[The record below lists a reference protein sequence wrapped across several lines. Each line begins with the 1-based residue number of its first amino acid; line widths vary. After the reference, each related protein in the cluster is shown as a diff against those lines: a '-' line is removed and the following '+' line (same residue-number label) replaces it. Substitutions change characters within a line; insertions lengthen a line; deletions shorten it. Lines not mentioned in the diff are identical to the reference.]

1 MFFSLPI
8 HVTPSHLRG
17 RVPVPHDRGM
27 NLDFLGAEQNFT
39 VLAGSQPTY
48 RLDFMDDSG
57 NALVL
62 DNVTFDGLLTAP
74 DGTERAL
81 DISQGESGNTLMVVF
96 PTVETGM
103 YLYELRATS
112 EGGDRLRLAYGRLG
126 VMGTNL
132 ELARVEDDT
141 EVRRLAVR
149 VPGNAAAHC
158 MLEWRAVTDAQ
169 RAAQDA
175 ADSAREAQEAL
186 DEMEQVRKEAEDA
199 VKQARDALGKLNA
212 LDAKLAEVE
221 GHITSAIVPNPET
234 NTWWICGSN
243 TGYQVTGDPGKS
255 PRLSAVGT
263 WMIWNVET
271 QEWDDTEVSAAGKD
285 GHSPYVNAAGHW
297 CTWNVLTGEYEDTGL
312 AAAGKDGVDGARVRR
327 IIVPD
332 KDHIPRSG
340 ETCNGGFYYYCPWY
354 DDEENRHFDVYA
366 WLESDDGSGSW
377 VCVGEANDI
386 ATAEIYG
393 LVRLGTDTTVQD
405 GAPVGNDAS
414 GQMSV
419 PRADFTTPG
428 TVRPATADVLADGGA
443 VGFDA
448 EGRMVA
454 QAAAYGRYGAMKP
467 STSSVPGTWCI
478 GINND
483 GTAGV
488 NWAGLNSAGVVKLGS
503 QFGQSN
509 PIPYQQ
515 GVGATED
522 HKLANNLVYGGALQH
537 MSPSAWGSR
546 HMDWLDSQMRE
557 TPQWFGDAY
566 YLGLATSGQ
575 FAQSKER
582 GLELESATAD
592 LMAGVYLAS
601 SLGNPIDGTAADA
614 RGNAVPT
621 AAQTAD
627 YLSRFYYNKS
637 EVFTKEETRKHVA
650 EELKPYATQSWV
662 EGKGYDTATSV
673 NGKLAGYIPKSP
685 RVERIEVLTREEY
698 NKLTARDAKTLYIMA
713 ASVAS

>member
-1 MFFSLPI
+1 
-8 HVTPSHLRG
+8 
-17 RVPVPHDRGM
+17 M

-62 DNVTFDGLLTAP
+62 DNVTFDGVLTAP

-81 DISQGESGNTLMVVF
+81 DITQAESGNTLMMVF
-96 PTVETGM
+96 PTVETGV

-126 VMGTNL
+126 VIGTGL
-132 ELARVEDDT
+132 ELSRVEDDT

-175 ADSAREAQEAL
+175 ADSAKKAQVAL
-186 DEMEQVRKEAEDA
+186 DEMEQVRNDAEDA
-199 VKQARDALGKLNA
+199 VNQAQDALGKLNT

-221 GHITSAIVPNPET
+221 GCITSAIMPNPET

-312 AAAGKDGVDGARVRR
+312 SAAGKDGMDGVKVRR
-327 IIVPD
+327 IIVPG
-332 KDHIPRSG
+332 KDHIPQSG

-354 DDEENRHFDVYA
+354 DGDDQRHFDVYA

-414 GQMSV
+414 GQMRV
-419 PRADFTTPG
+419 PHADYTTPG
-428 TVRPATADVLADGGA
+428 SVRPATADVLADGGA

-454 QAAAYGRYGAMKP
+454 QEAAYGRYGTMKP
-467 STSSVPGTWCI
+467 STSSVPGTQCV
-478 GINND
+478 GINSD
-483 GTAGV
+483 GTIGV
-488 NWAGLNSAGVVKLGS
+488 VWAGLNNPGVVKLGS
-503 QFGQSN
+503 QFGQRN
-509 PIPYQQ
+509 PIPYHQ

-522 HKLANNLVYGGALQH
+522 HKLANNLVFGGALQH
-537 MSPSAWGSR
+537 QSPTAWSGK
-546 HMDWLDSQMRE
+546 HMGWLDNQMSE
-557 TPQWFGDAY
+557 TPEWFEDAF
-566 YLGLATSGQ
+566 YLGLLTSGQ
-575 FAQSKER
+575 FTQSQVH
-582 GLELESATAD
+582 GLVLESATSS
-592 LMAGVYLAS
+592 LLAGVFLAS
-601 SLGNPIDGTAADA
+601 TLGNPIEGTAADS
-614 RGNAVPT
+614 RGNSVPT

-627 YLSRFYYNKS
+627 YLSLFYYNKS
-637 EVFTKEETRKHVA
+637 EVFTKEETRRHVTS
-650 EELKPYATQSWV
+650 ELTPYATKSWV
-662 EGKGYDTATSV
+662 EGKGYDTADSV
-673 NGKLAGYIPKSP
+673 NSKLSGYISKSP
-685 RVERIEVLTREEY
+685 RVERIEVLTRDEY
-698 NKLTARDAKTLYIMA
+698 NKLIVRDTKTLYIMA

>member
-1 MFFSLPI
+1 
-8 HVTPSHLRG
+8 
-17 RVPVPHDRGM
+17 M

-62 DNVTFDGLLTAP
+62 DNVTFDGVLTAP

-81 DISQGESGNTLMVVF
+81 DISQAESGSTLMMVF
-96 PTVETGM
+96 PMVDVGV

-263 WMIWNVET
+263 WMIWNVVT
-271 QEWDDTEVSAAGKD
+271 QEWDDTEVSAAGND

-312 AAAGKDGVDGARVRR
+312 AAAGKDGVDGTAVKRL
-327 IIVPD
+327 IVPGPQE
-332 KDHIPRSG
+332 IPTSG
-340 ETCNGGFYYYCPWY
+340 PTCNGGYYYYTPFYY
-354 DDEENRHFDVYA
+354 DDGNRHFNVYA
-366 WLESDDGSGSW
+366 WLIASGGSGSW

>member
-1 MFFSLPI
+1 M
-8 HVTPSHLRG
+8 
-17 RVPVPHDRGM
+17 
-27 NLDFLGAEQNFT
+27 A
-39 VLAGSQPTY
+39 
-48 RLDFMDDSG
+48 
-57 NALVL
+57 
-62 DNVTFDGLLTAP
+62 
-74 DGTERAL
+74 
-81 DISQGESGNTLMVVF
+81 
-96 PTVETGM
+96 
-103 YLYELRATS
+103 
-112 EGGDRLRLAYGRLG
+112 
-126 VMGTNL
+126 
-132 ELARVEDDT
+132 
-141 EVRRLAVR
+141 
-149 VPGNAAAHC
+149 
-158 MLEWRAVTDAQ
+158 
-169 RAAQDA
+169 
-175 ADSAREAQEAL
+175 
-186 DEMEQVRKEAEDA
+186 QVRNDAKDA
-199 VKQARDALGKLNA
+199 VKQAQDALGKLNA

-221 GHITSAIVPNPET
+221 GHIMSAIVPNPET

-271 QEWDDTEVSAAGKD
+271 QEWDDTEVSAAGED

-312 AAAGKDGVDGARVRR
+312 AAAGKDGIDGARVRR

-332 KDHIPRSG
+332 KDHIPQSG

-393 LVRLGTDTTVQD
+393 LVRLGTDMTVQN

-419 PRADFTTPG
+419 PRADYTTPG

-478 GINND
+478 GINSD

-537 MSPSAWGSR
+537 MSPSAWGSK
-546 HMDWLDSQMRE
+546 HMDWLDSQMSK

-575 FAQSKER
+575 FAQSQER
-582 GLELESATAD
+582 GLELESATAG

-601 SLGNPIDGTAADA
+601 SMTDE
-614 RGNAVPT
+614 RGNAVPG
-621 AAQTAD
+621 AAMVLE
-627 YLSRFYYNKS
+627 YLNEHYYNKS
-637 EVFTKEETRKHVA
+637 QVYTKAEADAALKQYVTRAYADSTFATKS
-650 EELKPYATQSWV
+650 ELKALDEDAIHKTDQW
-662 EGKGYDTATSV
+662 EGDMVVT
-673 NGKLAGYIPKSP
+673 
-685 RVERIEVLTREEY
+685 EEEY
-698 NKLTARDAKTLYIMA
+698 NGMAEHNPKIKYYI
-713 ASVAS
+713 V

>member
-1 MFFSLPI
+1 
-8 HVTPSHLRG
+8 
-17 RVPVPHDRGM
+17 M

-39 VLAGSQPTY
+39 VLEGSQPTY

-57 NALVL
+57 NSLVL

-81 DISQGESGNTLMVVF
+81 DITQAESGNTLMVVF
-96 PTVETGM
+96 PVVDVGV

-141 EVRRLAVR
+141 EVRRMAVR

-158 MLEWRAVTDAQ
+158 MLEWRAGTDAQ

-186 DEMEQVRKEAEDA
+186 DEMEQVRKDAEDA
-199 VKQARDALGKLNA
+199 VKLAQDSLGKLNA
-212 LDAKLAEVE
+212 LDARLAEVE
-221 GHITSAIVPNPET
+221 GHITSAIVPNPVT

-271 QEWDDTEVSAAGKD
+271 QEWDDTEISAAGED

-297 CTWNVLTGEYEDTGL
+297 CTWNVLTGEYRDTGL
-312 AAAGKDGVDGARVRR
+312 PAAGKDGIDGARVRR
-327 IIVPD
+327 IIVPG
-332 KDHIPRSG
+332 KDHIPQSG

-354 DDEENRHFDVYA
+354 DEANDRHFDVYA

-405 GAPVGNDAS
+405 GAPVGNDAA
-414 GQMSV
+414 GQLSV
-419 PRADFTTPG
+419 PHADFTTPG
-428 TVRPATADVLADGGA
+428 TVRLATADVLAEGGA

-454 QAAAYGRYGAMKP
+454 QPAAYGRYGTMKP
-467 STSSVPGTWCI
+467 SANTVPGTWCI
-478 GINND
+478 GINSD

-488 NWAGLNSAGVVKLGS
+488 NWAGIHSAGVVKLGS

-522 HKLANNLVYGGALQH
+522 HKLANNLVFGGALQH
-537 MSPSAWGSR
+537 MSPSAWGSK
-546 HMDWLDSQMRE
+546 HMDWLDSQMSK
-557 TPQWFGDAY
+557 TPEWFGDAY

-575 FAQSKER
+575 FTQSQTG
-582 GLELESATAD
+582 GLELQSAAAD
-592 LMAGVYLAS
+592 LLAGVFLAS

-627 YLSRFYYNKS
+627 YLSQFYYNKS
-637 EVFTKEETRKHVA
+637 EVFTKEETRGHVA
-650 EELKPYATQSWV
+650 KELKPYATQSWV
-662 EGKGYDTATSV
+662 EGKGYDTAASV
-673 NGKLAGYIPKSP
+673 DNKLTGYIPKSP

-698 NKLTARDAKTLYIMA
+698 NNLTARDAKTLYIMA

>member
-1 MFFSLPI
+1 
-8 HVTPSHLRG
+8 
-17 RVPVPHDRGM
+17 M

-62 DNVTFDGLLTAP
+62 DNVTFDGVLTAP

-81 DISQGESGNTLMVVF
+81 DISQAESGNTLMVVF
-96 PTVETGM
+96 PVVDVGV

-186 DEMEQVRKEAEDA
+186 DEMEQVRNDAEDA

-312 AAAGKDGVDGARVRR
+312 AAAGKDGVDGTAVKRL
-327 IIVPD
+327 IIPGPQE
-332 KDHIPRSG
+332 IPTSG
-340 ETCNGGFYYYCPWY
+340 PTCNGGYYYYTPFY
-354 DDEENRHFDVYA
+354 DDDGNRHFNVYA
-366 WLESDDGSGSW
+366 WLIASGGSGSW

-419 PRADFTTPG
+419 PHADYTTPG

-467 STSSVPGTWCI
+467 STSSVPGTRCI

-546 HMDWLDSQMRE
+546 HMDWLDSQMSE

-575 FAQSKER
+575 FTQSQER

-614 RGNAVPT
+614 RSNAVPT

-662 EGKGYDTATSV
+662 EGKGYDTAASV
-673 NGKLAGYIPKSP
+673 NGKLTGYIPKSP

>member
-1 MFFSLPI
+1 
-8 HVTPSHLRG
+8 
-17 RVPVPHDRGM
+17 M

-62 DNVTFDGLLTAP
+62 DNVTFDGVLTAP

-81 DISQGESGNTLMVVF
+81 DISQAESGSTLMMVF
-96 PTVETGM
+96 PMVDVGV

-263 WMIWNVET
+263 WMVWNVVT
-271 QEWDDTEVSAAGKD
+271 QEWDDTEVSAAGND

-312 AAAGKDGVDGARVRR
+312 AAAGKDGVDGTAVKRL
-327 IIVPD
+327 IVPGPQE
-332 KDHIPRSG
+332 IPTSG
-340 ETCNGGFYYYCPWY
+340 PTCNGGYYYYTPFY
-354 DDEENRHFDVYA
+354 DDDGNRHFNVYA
-366 WLESDDGSGSW
+366 WLIASGGSGSW